1 MPNARGK
8 PFANTLTLML
18 CCSAVSNTYEGCVS
32 ITGAM
37 PMGGWSAAMVQE
49 AARMRLVRVVRRMGY
64 LLDAVIDEY
73 RDS

>member
-1 MPNARGK
+1 
-8 PFANTLTLML
+8 
-18 CCSAVSNTYEGCVS
+18 
-32 ITGAM
+32 
-37 PMGGWSAAMVQE
+37 MVQE